1 MLHLVMAGKEK
12 ENMKI
17 RKGKQRRVLA
27 TASSALSGRRR
38 RRRRREVGAPGL
50 LMHVKI
56 VYARCVRWREGTI
69 VYDARWREGTSVYD
83 GERKRVCTRCAYEVY
98 DVYDV
103 YDGDWSR

>member
-1 MLHLVMAGKEK
+1 MAGKEK

-38 RRRRREVGAPGL
+38 RRLRREVEAHGL
-50 LMHVKI
+50 LMHVI
-56 VYARCVRWREGTI
+56 VYFTMCTMERGNDSI